1 MKVED
6 SNLYVQ
12 GGAGETAVDGNT
24 SVDDFDNFLVSSDN
38 SIYRLKF
45 KDELVKKKYK
55 TWIFGSNKSYYN
67 EMDINY
73 FSYLMYDKISDLAED
88 GTFFI
93 TLDLSK
99 IFEVEIYDFDN
110 QKFRDPKSSENQNL
124 FKFKINIS
132 SNGATKASQSLFGK
146 INGDSEYNY
155 LQLNEENELFW
166 KPINIYNINS
176 NTNGLE
182 LRYSEVYG
190 GNVIR
195 ISDELASY
203 LSSFE
208 DMEINVDLNLDNTN
222 IVGVDSN
229 FFNNISVKNFKI
241 TCSTY
246 TTFYFLH
253 NYNSTGSVDKI
264 QYNEKITLDFYN
276 DNKIETEVIYG

>member
-67 EMDINY
+67 EMDITY

-132 SNGATKASQSLFGK
+132 
-146 INGDSEYNY
+146 
-155 LQLNEENELFW
+155 
-166 KPINIYNINS
+166 
-176 NTNGLE
+176 
-182 LRYSEVYG
+182 
-190 GNVIR
+190 
-195 ISDELASY
+195 
-203 LSSFE
+203 
-208 DMEINVDLNLDNTN
+208 
-222 IVGVDSN
+222 
-229 FFNNISVKNFKI
+229 
-241 TCSTY
+241 
-246 TTFYFLH
+246 
-253 NYNSTGSVDKI
+253 
-264 QYNEKITLDFYN
+264 
-276 DNKIETEVIYG
+276 